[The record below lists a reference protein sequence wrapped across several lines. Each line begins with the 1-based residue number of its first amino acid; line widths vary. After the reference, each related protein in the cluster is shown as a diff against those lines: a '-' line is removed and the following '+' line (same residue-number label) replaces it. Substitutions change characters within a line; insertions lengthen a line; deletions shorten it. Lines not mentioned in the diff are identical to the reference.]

1 MHQDVV
7 VVPKVDVR
15 QIGGENSLQ
24 FRIYLPALV
33 LAIAAATAIF
43 RFNMG
48 MLTVL
53 GGSCAAGVV
62 LRLLGLI

>member
-1 MHQDVV
+1 VWSSIDVA
-7 VVPKVDVR
+7 
-15 QIGGENSLQ
+15 
-24 FRIYLPALV
+24 ALA

-53 GGSCAAGVV
+53 AASCVAGVA
-62 LRLLGLI
+62 LRLIGAI

>member
-1 MHQDVV
+1 MPVLSS
-7 VVPKVDVR
+7 VD
-15 QIGGENSLQ
+15 I
-24 FRIYLPALV
+24 PALI

-53 GGSCAAGVV
+53 AGSCAAGVA